1 MKKQRQVDEERYAV
15 LSKRLSAFCAD
26 SIFVANENL
35 DIVRSG
41 HEDYL
46 MSMFIQANTIEEM
59 INKTYDEQPEQSNEP
74 EVVEEENNRSPLQQS
89 PHS

>member
-1 MKKQRQVDEERYAV
+1 M
-15 LSKRLSAFCAD
+15 SAFCAD
-26 SIFVANENL
+26 SIYLANENL

-59 INKTYDEQPEQSNEP
+59 INKTYDEQNE
-74 EVVEEENNRSPLQQS
+74 EAAANEE
-89 PHS
+89 